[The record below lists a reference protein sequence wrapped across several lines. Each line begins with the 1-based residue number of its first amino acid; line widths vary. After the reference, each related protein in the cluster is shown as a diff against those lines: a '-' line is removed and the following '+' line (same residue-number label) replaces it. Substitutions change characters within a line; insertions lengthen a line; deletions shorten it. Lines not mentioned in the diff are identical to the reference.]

1 MNLLWVVLLPLL
13 GTLVPL
19 LTERFGRNMCAL
31 SVAILPAW
39 SLILALM
46 YAADVFDGEVVRQT
60 IEWIPAIGLDL
71 SFRLDGLSLLFL
83 LLILGIGLLII
94 LYAKYYLSS
103 KDSMGQFY
111 AYLMLFMSAM
121 VGIVISNNLIQLWM
135 FWELTS
141 ISSFLLIGFWSQ
153 KSDARKGARMALA
166 VTGFGG
172 LALLAGLLLLANIVG
187 SYDLDT
193 VLASG
198 DLIRAHGAYPIIL
211 VLVLLGAFTK
221 SAQFPFHF
229 WLPHAM
235 SAPTPVSAYLH
246 SATMVKAGIF
256 LMARFYPALAGTD
269 LWFLIVSL
277 TGLITLLL
285 GAYIA
290 LFKHDLKGLLA
301 YSTISHLGLITLLLG
316 LNSDLAAVAAV
327 FHVINHAI
335 FKASLF
341 MAAGIIDHE
350 SGSRDMRKLN
360 GLMKYM
366 PYTATLAIVAALSM
380 AGVPLLNGFLS
391 KEMFFTETLHQSMLG
406 SLSWLIPLLATLGAA
421 FSVAYSLRFI
431 HDVFFNGEPIDLP
444 KTPKEPPRYM
454 KVPIEILVALCLL
467 VGIFPAYIVGDLLH
481 IASVAVLAHEVP
493 AYSLTIWHGL
503 NIPLLMSFLAMV
515 GGITI
520 YCNRRHLF
528 HFQAQFDEPDA
539 KYIFEGVVQW
549 IVNVSKRIIETLE
562 NGSLQ
567 RYIFLLLLLTL
578 VMSALPLL
586 DLAQNAGSRPQI
598 PLDGVAITGAFLMI
612 LSAIATVIWHRKRF
626 LALIFL
632 SVVGLVVSLVFAQF
646 SAPDLALTQLSVE
659 IVTIILL
666 LLALFFLPQSTQKES
681 SNRRLS
687 MDLLVSALI
696 GCVIGTLCFAMLT
709 TPLDTISDF
718 FLENSKTGGGGTNVV
733 NVILVDFRGFDTLG
747 EITVLGI
754 AALGIVKLIA
764 KMRIHMPTR
773 DDKGRAWSNDPHP
786 MMFAMVSQS
795 LLPLAILVS
804 VYIFLRGHN
813 VPGGGFIAGLITS
826 VAIIQQ
832 YIAHGVHWIKPRVK
846 LDYQWI
852 IAGGILIAT
861 TTGLGSLVFGKPF
874 LSSWFDHFE
883 LPWIGEFELASAML
897 FDLGVYLTVVGSVLL
912 ILANLGKLTTS
923 ERFEVKEND

>member
-1 MNLLWVVLLPLL
+1 
-13 GTLVPL
+13 
-19 LTERFGRNMCAL
+19 
-31 SVAILPAW
+31 
-39 SLILALM
+39 
-46 YAADVFDGEVVRQT
+46 
-60 IEWIPAIGLDL
+60 
-71 SFRLDGLSLLFL
+71 
-83 LLILGIGLLII
+83 
-94 LYAKYYLSS
+94 
-103 KDSMGQFY
+103 
-111 AYLMLFMSAM
+111 
-121 VGIVISNNLIQLWM
+121 
-135 FWELTS
+135 
-141 ISSFLLIGFWSQ
+141 
-153 KSDARKGARMALA
+153 
-166 VTGFGG
+166 
-172 LALLAGLLLLANIVG
+172 
-187 SYDLDT
+187 
-193 VLASG
+193 
-198 DLIRAHGAYPIIL
+198 
-211 VLVLLGAFTK
+211 
-221 SAQFPFHF
+221 
-229 WLPHAM
+229 
-235 SAPTPVSAYLH
+235 
-246 SATMVKAGIF
+246 
-256 LMARFYPALAGTD
+256 MARFYPVLAGTD
-269 LWFLIVSL
+269 LWFMIVSL

-327 FHVINHAI
+327 FHIINHAT

-350 SGSRDMRKLN
+350 TGSRDMRKLN

-366 PYTATLAIVAALSM
+366 PHTATLAIVAAMSM

-391 KEMFFTETLHQSMLG
+391 KEMFFAETLDQSMLG
-406 SLSWLIPLLATLGAA
+406 SLSWLIPLLATVGAA

-431 HDVFFNGEPIDLP
+431 HDVFFNGEPVDLP

-454 KVPIEILVALCLL
+454 KVPVEILVTLCLV
-467 VGIFPAYIVGDLLH
+467 VGIFPAYVVGDLLH
-481 IASVAVLAHEVP
+481 VASSAVLAHDVP
-493 AYSLTIWHGL
+493 IHNLAIWHGF

-520 YCNRRHLF
+520 YYNRRHLF
-528 HFQAQFDEPDA
+528 NFQSQFDEPDA
-539 KYIFEGVVQW
+539 KHIFERVIQS
-549 IVNVSKRIIETLE
+549 IVNTSQRIIAKLE

-567 RYIFLLLLLTL
+567 RYIFLLLLFTL
-578 VMSALPLL
+578 AMAALPLL

-598 PLDGVAITGAFLMI
+598 PIDGVTITGALLLI
-612 LSAIATVIWHRKRF
+612 LSAIATAIWHRRRF

-632 SVVGLVVSLVFAQF
+632 SVVGLVVSLAFAQF

-687 MDLLVSALI
+687 IDLVVSGLL
-696 GCVIGTLCFAMLT
+696 GCVIGTICFAMLT
-709 TPLDTISDF
+709 TPLSTISDF
-718 FLENSKTGGGGTNVV
+718 FLANSKTGGGGTNVV

-754 AALGIVKLIA
+754 AALGIFKLIA
-764 KMRIHMPTR
+764 KMRISMPTR

-786 MMFAMVSQS
+786 MMFEMVSQS
-795 LLPLAILVS
+795 LLPLALLVS

-813 VPGGGFIAGLITS
+813 VPGGGFIAGLITA

-832 YIAHGVHWIKPRVK
+832 YIAHGVQWIKPRVTI
-846 LDYQWI
+846 DYQWM

-861 TTGLGSLVFGKPF
+861 ATGLGSWIFDKPF
-874 LSSWFDHFE
+874 LSTWFDYFD

-897 FDLGVYLTVVGSVLL
+897 FDLGVYLTVVGAVML

-923 ERFEVKEND
+923 ERTQIKEND